1 MSSIASETSG
11 ARDRSQLTRW
21 QQFWESNRNQRR
33 VTVTLKLILAAIV
46 LSFSLYPIMYT
57 ISASFNPTS
66 GLSAQQFIPANPTLR
81 HYREILFEADFG
93 LWIWNSTRIAIVSS
107 ILSGMITTLA
117 AYGFSRFR
125 FWGRNYLLLG
135 ILLIQVFP
143 ALLAMVALYAL
154 LQTLGQYIPWL
165 GLNSHGGLI
174 LIYMGGAL
182 GINVWL
188 MKGFFDSIPRA
199 IDESA
204 MVDGATHWQ
213 IFWLLLF
220 PLVRPII
227 VVVMIMTFF
236 GTYSDWLLPRLMIQ
250 NSQLYTLMLGLQ
262 RFIGDN
268 YGQNWGAFAAG
279 AVLGSVPMVTVYLIL
294 QDQIVGGLTSGAVK
308 G

>member
-1 MSSIASETSG
+1 MSSIVQSSSG
-11 ARDRSQLTRW
+11 DGPELSRW
-21 QQFWESNRNQRR
+21 QQFWESQKNQRR
-33 VTVTLKLILAAIV
+33 VSITLKLILAAIV
-46 LSFSLYPIMYT
+46 LSFSLYPILYT
-57 ISASFNPTS
+57 ISASFNPSS
-66 GLSAQQFIPANPTLR
+66 GLSTQQFIPANPSLV
-81 HYREILFEADFG
+81 HYRTILFEEDFI
-93 LWIWNSTRIAIVSS
+93 LWIWNSTRIAAVSS
-107 ILSGMITTLA
+107 VLSAMITTLSA
-117 AYGFSRFR
+117 FSFSRFR
-125 FWGRNYLLLG
+125 FWGRNQLLLG

-143 ALLAMVALYAL
+143 ALLAMVALFAL

-174 LIYMGGAL
+174 LVYMGGAL

-213 IFWLLLF
+213 IFWMLLF

-236 GTYSDWLLPRLMIQ
+236 GTFSDWLLPRLMIQ
-250 NSQLYTLMLGLQ
+250 NSDLYTLMLGLQ
-262 RFIGDN
+262 QFIGDN

-279 AVLGSVPMVTVYLIL
+279 AVLGSMPMVIVYLIL
-294 QDQIVGGLTSGAVK
+294 QDQIVGGLTAGSVK